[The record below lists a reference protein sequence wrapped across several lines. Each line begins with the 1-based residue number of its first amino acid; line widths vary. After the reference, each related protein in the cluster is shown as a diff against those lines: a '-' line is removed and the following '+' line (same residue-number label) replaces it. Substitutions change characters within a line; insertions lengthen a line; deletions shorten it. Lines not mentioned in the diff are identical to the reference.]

1 MCHEAYEAS
10 LVASGI
16 ALRDFFNNP
25 NCALPIA
32 ESKANFFR
40 PMYCGDELDLSL
52 TPQLISPSE
61 FSITYILAVTA
72 NDVEV
77 NLARRENAV
86 QAFTRHVAID
96 PAKRKRCPL
105 SSPILEW
112 LHQWSDVNKDIPLA
126 DGCGA

>member
-25 NCALPIA
+25 NCAIPIA

-40 PMYCGDELDLSL
+40 PMYCGDELHLSL
-52 TPQLISPSE
+52 TPQLISPNE
-61 FSITYILAVTA
+61 FSITYILAVTM
-72 NDVEV
+72 NDSEIE
-77 NLARRENAV
+77 LARREDAV

-96 PAKRKRCPL
+96 PANRKRCPL
-105 SSPILEW
+105 SSSMLEW
-112 LHQWSDVNKDIPLA
+112 LQQWNDVNKDTSLS